1 MIHSSLLMTE
11 AKFWKTQR
19 LKHQN
24 FYDDSNDVLK
34 VDTLLSLVVKKRG
47 ESLKS

>member
-1 MIHSSLLMTE
+1 MTE
-11 AKFWKTQR
+11 ANFWKSQP
-19 LKHQN
+19 LKQQN

-34 VDTLLSLVVKKRG
+34 VGILLSLVVKKRG